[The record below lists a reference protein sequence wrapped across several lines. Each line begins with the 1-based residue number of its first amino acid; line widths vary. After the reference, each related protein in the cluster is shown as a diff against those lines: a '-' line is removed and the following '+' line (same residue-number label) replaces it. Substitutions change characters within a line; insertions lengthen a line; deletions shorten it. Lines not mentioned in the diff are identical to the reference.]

1 MGRETALGAVIA
13 LALAAGPVAGQH
25 RIVSPEGQTLEFE
38 RDSLLAM
45 RDHSDALYDEL
56 QEDPQ
61 VLYYTAYG
69 PELSADQRDPALPW
83 NAVDVVTDSM
93 AAIVTP
99 GNLREADRAYYNYA
113 VLRMHAVRDDPDVPC
128 DELFEREMQAVDAFV
143 DGWIVARTLF
153 GGPAF
158 EPLDELVFARADGVL
173 EGYVAAS
180 SDRHLGGCLAVWR
193 DEHPGVVERYTTWSE
208 TRAFGPS

>member
-1 MGRETALGAVIA
+1 MAGLLALALGAGP
-13 LALAAGPVAGQH
+13 AAGQY
-25 RIVSPEGQTLEFE
+25 RIASPDGETTREFT

-45 RDHSDALYDEL
+45 RDRSDALYDEL
-56 QEDPQ
+56 QEDPL
-61 VLYYTAYG
+61 VLYYTSYG
-69 PELSADQRDPALPW
+69 PDLSPNQREPALPW

-128 DELFEREMQAVDAFV
+128 DELFEREMEAVDAFV

-158 EPLDELVFARADGVL
+158 EPLDELVFAREAGVL

-193 DEHPGVVERYTTWSE
+193 DEHPGAVERHAAWREERS
-208 TRAFGPS
+208 FGNS

>member
-1 MGRETALGAVIA
+1 MVRRGTLSALVGLAIAVPP
-13 LALAAGPVAGQH
+13 AAGQYTIAAPGG
-25 RIVSPEGQTLEFE
+25 ETLEFQ

-45 RDHSDALYDEL
+45 RDRSDALYTEL

-61 VLYYTAYG
+61 VLYYTSYG
-69 PELSADQRDPALPW
+69 PELSPDQRELALPW
-83 NAVDVVTDSM
+83 NAVDVVTDST

-128 DELFEREMQAVDAFV
+128 DELFEREMVAVRGFL

-153 GGPAF
+153 GGPPF
-158 EPLDELVFARADGVL
+158 PPLDELVFASEAGVL
-173 EGYVAAS
+173 DGYVAAS
-180 SDRHLGGCLAVWR
+180 SNRHLGGCLAVWR
-193 DEHPGVVERYTTWSE
+193 DEHPAAVERYAEWSE
-208 TRAFGPS
+208 ARALGPS

>member
-1 MGRETALGAVIA
+1 
-13 LALAAGPVAGQH
+13 VAGQYG
-25 RIVSPEGQTLEFE
+25 IASPAGETIEFD

-45 RDHSDALYDEL
+45 RNRSDALYDEL

-61 VLYYTAYG
+61 VLYYTSYG
-69 PELSADQRDPALPW
+69 PELAPDRGELALPW

-128 DELFEREMQAVDAFV
+128 DELFEREMEAVEGFI

-158 EPLDELVFARADGVL
+158 APLDELVFARAARVLDGF
-173 EGYVAAS
+173 VAAG
-180 SDRHLGGCLAVWR
+180 SDRHLGGCLDVWR
-193 DEHPGVVERYTTWSE
+193 DEHPGAIERYDAW
-208 TRAFGPS
+208 RAERDTGAS

>member
-1 MGRETALGAVIA
+1 
-13 LALAAGPVAGQH
+13 
-25 RIVSPEGQTLEFE
+25 
-38 RDSLLAM
+38 M
-45 RDHSDALYDEL
+45 RDRSDALYDEL
-56 QEDPQ
+56 QQDPQ

-69 PELSADQRDPALPW
+69 PELSSERSTAALPW

-128 DELFEREMQAVDAFV
+128 AELFEREMEAVDGFV
-143 DGWIVARTLF
+143 DGWIVARTLY

-158 EPLDELVFARADGVL
+158 EPLDRLVFARAAGVL
-173 EGYVAAS
+173 DGYVAAS
-180 SDRHLGGCLAVWR
+180 SDRHLGGCLAIWR
-193 DEHPGVVERYTTWSE
+193 EENPGAIERYTAWSGS
-208 TRAFGPS
+208 AALGPS